1 MVTALMR
8 CAVLLGALGF
18 SVTSAAAE
26 YRIQRD
32 YGGQIGPYLYKFA
45 QVRESG
51 QRVVIDGPCLS
62 ACTLAL
68 AVMPRERICMTPNAV
83 LGFHAAWMPELRGAP
98 GHEPGGHAPP
108 HGGLPAQD
116 QNLDQA
122 ARRPERKDDFPARP
136 RVEFPLSDLHL
147 RVLGG
152 HWPA

>member
-1 MVTALMR
+1 MVSALMR
-8 CAVLLGALGF
+8 CAVVFGALVVG
-18 SVTSAAAE
+18 VTSASAE

-83 LGFHAAWMPELRGAP
+83 LGFHAAWMPDSAGRPVMSPGGTRLLMAAYPPKIKSWIKRRGGLNGKTIFLRGRELTALYP
-98 GHEPGGHAPP
+98 TC
-108 HGGLPAQD
+108 
-116 QNLDQA
+116 
-122 ARRPERKDDFPARP
+122 
-136 RVEFPLSDLHL
+136 S
-147 RVLGG
+147 
-152 HWPA
+152 